1 MKLQNAVAFVT
12 GANRGLGLAIVREL
26 EARGVRKIYAA
37 ARNPDS
43 VDLPGVIPVKLDV
56 TNPAEVA
63 AAAAACGD
71 VNLLVNNAGIAR
83 LVNPLDPASI
93 ETGKEI
99 FETNVYGL
107 ARVSQAFAPVLAA
120 NGGGAIANVL
130 SVASWIASPPMAFYA
145 ASKSAAWAYT
155 NALRTAL
162 ARQGTQVLGLH
173 VGYIDTDLTR
183 GLEVPKL
190 SPAMVAA
197 SLLDGVE
204 AGQQEVLVDEV
215 TQQVKAALSA
225 NPGVYLLAR

>member
-12 GANRGLGLAIVREL
+12 GANRGLGHAIVREL

-43 VDLPGVIPVKLDV
+43 VDLPGVIPVRLDV
-56 TNPAEVA
+56 TNAEEVA
-63 AAAAACGD
+63 AAAAACGN
-71 VNLLVNNAGIAR
+71 VTLLINNAGIAR
-83 LVNPLDPASI
+83 LVNPLDPAAI
-93 ETGKEI
+93 EAGQEI
-99 FETNVYGL
+99 FETNVFGL

-130 SVASWIASPPMAFYA
+130 SIASWIASPPMAFYA

-155 NALRTAL
+155 NALRTTL
-162 ARQGTQVLGLH
+162 AGQGTQVLGLH

-183 GLEVPKL
+183 GLDVPKL
-190 SPAMVAA
+190 SPATVAA
-197 SLLDGVE
+197 SLLDGLE
-204 AGQQEVLVDEV
+204 AGQAEVLVDEA
-215 TQQVKAALSA
+215 TRQVKAALSA